1 MSMHVNFPRS
11 DTNEIRKAGGVDRG
25 MSVGPGKRQGGGEW
39 GGGRRWGAGGAG
51 EGGKASLGR
60 LQTFFFPTDFLY
72 TKQEAGRS

>member
-1 MSMHVNFPRS
+1 MRGSGGGGGG
-11 DTNEIRKAGGVDRG
+11 AGGWAA
-25 MSVGPGKRQGGGEW
+25 VGGW
-39 GGGRRWGAGGAG
+39 GAG